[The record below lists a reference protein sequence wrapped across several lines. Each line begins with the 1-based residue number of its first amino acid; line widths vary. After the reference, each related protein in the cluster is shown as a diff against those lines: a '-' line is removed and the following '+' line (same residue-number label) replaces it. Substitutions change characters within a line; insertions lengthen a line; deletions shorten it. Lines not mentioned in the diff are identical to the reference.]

1 MKKVFYVCVFS
12 LLLLSNTFIE
22 KQLNNKIK
30 ITYLG
35 YKSDVYSSDFPTL
48 EFEITNNS
56 QDTIYLSKQNI
67 VVTVIKGKSIIKEGK
82 PSTIGTPFVKPVI
95 RNTIFCKEQ
104 KENQE
109 KINSLKLKFANNL
122 YNKNF
127 ASNTLYK
134 NDKNFIIEN
143 IIRDCIV
150 LMPNESIDYNKGFYS
165 KSFDKT
171 CKVSAKYSDNKVFTY
186 FVDDNEKKIEINN

>member
-1 MKKVFYVCVFS
+1 MKKVFYVWVFS
-12 LLLLSNTFIE
+12 LLLLSNTFID

-35 YKSDVYSSDFPTL
+35 YRSDVYSSDFPTL

-67 VVTVIKGKSIIKEGK
+67 VVIVIKGKSIIKEGK
-82 PSTIGTPFVKPVI
+82 PTTIGTPFVKPII

-122 YNKNF
+122 YDKNF

-134 NDKNFIIEN
+134 NNKDFIIEN
-143 IIRDCIV
+143 IIRDCVV
-150 LMPNESIDYNKGFYS
+150 LMPNESIGHSSGFYS
-165 KSFDKT
+165 KLFDKT
-171 CKVSAKYSDNKVFTY
+171 CKVSVKYLDSKRFTY
-186 FVDDNEKKIEINN
+186 FVDDSGKKININN